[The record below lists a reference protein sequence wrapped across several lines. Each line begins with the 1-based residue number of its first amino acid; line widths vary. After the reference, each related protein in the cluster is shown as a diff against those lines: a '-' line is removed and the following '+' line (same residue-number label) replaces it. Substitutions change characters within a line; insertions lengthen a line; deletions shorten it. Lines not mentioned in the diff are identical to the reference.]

1 MGRSSGPAP
10 YCDLYPMCYKSQ
22 GTDENK
28 AIIQGYFVLA
38 HRCKGQRGCK
48 AIVCFNNSL
57 FQGELWGADFWGK
70 HC

>member
-1 MGRSSGPAP
+1 
-10 YCDLYPMCYKSQ
+10 MCYKSQ

-38 HRCKGQRGCK
+38 HSCKGQRGCK

-57 FQGELWGADFWGK
+57 SQKSFGGLISGGNDASTSVL
-70 HC
+70 